1 MSFQAKVRRIL
12 VIKNRAIGDTIL
24 TTGPL
29 RLLRR
34 HFPQHQIHV
43 MVRSPAGEL
52 LEGLPYVDRIIS
64 ALEPKE
70 RIERV
75 AYWMRLV
82 RRLRAQRYEMVL
94 NFHASFRTSLIA
106 KLLRTDKCI
115 ANHHELKGRNWF
127 SDLNVPGRGAVKSII
142 DRDLDVLRAIGID
155 ANVSDAMP
163 EIVLS
168 PTELAE
174 AAALFM
180 GDTKGHRNRIFL
192 GIGGSR
198 ETKRWPAH
206 HYATLIHHLAKDQD
220 ARFVLSTVATDRHWL
235 DGFWPLLQRDSLLE
249 GRVRHFSSAS
259 LRQTAKIMSQ
269 CEVYVGND
277 SGLKH
282 LAVALGLR
290 TFTFFGPEA
299 PLEWH
304 PYETKSHRYAYLEN
318 MPCRIESGKHWCAIP
333 VCNQHGHKC
342 MQNLAPDQVWGDIEE
357 LLGKQIP

>member
-34 HFPQHQIHV
+34 QYPNHQIHV

-70 RIERV
+70 KIERL

-82 RRLRAQRYEMVL
+82 RRLRSQKYEMVL

-106 KLLRTDKCI
+106 QLLRTQKCV
-115 ANHHELKGRNWF
+115 ANHHELDGRNWF
-127 SDLNVPGRGAVKSII
+127 SDIKVPGRGEVKSII
-142 DRDLDVLRAIGID
+142 DRDLDLLRAIGMD
-155 ANVSDAMP
+155 VDVNDAMP

-168 PTELAE
+168 QAEHAE
-174 AAALFM
+174 AAQLFETDIQ
-180 GDTKGHRNRIFL
+180 GRKGRVFL

-206 HYATLIHHLAKDQD
+206 HFATLINRLAEDLD
-220 ARFVLSTVATDRHWL
+220 ARFVLSTIASDRPWL
-235 DGFWPLLQRDSLLE
+235 DDFWPLIQRDQSLA

-282 LAVALGLR
+282 LAIALGLR

-304 PYETKSHRYAYLEN
+304 PYDTRLHRYAFIEN
-318 MPCRIESGKHWCAIP
+318 MPCRTETGRHWCSIA
-333 VCNQHGHKC
+333 VCNKHGHKC
-342 MQNLAPDQVWGDIEE
+342 MQNILPAGVWNDIEE
-357 LLGKQIP
+357 IIRNGNE